1 MAGIKFMPINRSK
14 KEKDFEKEKKYK
26 ELDTCF
32 IKFILEEKPYLMS
45 DVSQEEF
52 CQKLGTN
59 RTYLSRMIN
68 QNYKQSFS
76 DLLYKYR
83 IGEACELLADQ
94 GNMYFSIEKI
104 GSMAGFRNNATF
116 HRKFKKQLFLTPKQF
131 RDRVKKSK

>member
-1 MAGIKFMPINRSK
+1 LGNYQIKIRK
-14 KEKDFEKEKKYK
+14 KQNKKDFEKENKYR
-26 ELDTCF
+26 ELDSCF
-32 IKFILEEKPYLMS
+32 IIFLLDEKPYLKS

-83 IGEACELLADQ
+83 IGAACELLADP
-94 GNMYFSIEKI
+94 GNMPFSIEKI

-116 HRKFKKQLFLTPKQF
+116 HRKFKKQLALTPKQF
-131 RDRVKKSK
+131 RDRVKRSK